1 MATLRGGDVRQ
12 FVYNG
17 REYGVAVDSEWTY
30 HPGRNGR
37 AENETSIL
45 PNGELST
52 SQRLRPVG
60 ISSGTLSVRPG
71 GGDAEALQTDAKS
84 GEAYPCTITLV
95 DGTVYAG
102 QLVLNGE
109 LAPTSNGQ
117 VEFSALGATFE
128 RI

>member
-1 MATLRGGDVRQ
+1 MSTLRGGDIRQ
-12 FVYNG
+12 FVYGG

-60 ISSGTLSVRPG
+60 ISSGTLSIKPG
-71 GGDAEALQTDAKS
+71 DGSAEALQTDSKA
-84 GEAYPCTITLV
+84 GNANPCTMTLV

-109 LAPTSNGQ
+109 LAPNSTGQ
-117 VEFSALGATFE
+117 VEFVALGATFE

>member
-1 MATLRGGDVRQ
+1 MSTLRGGDVRQ
-12 FVYNG
+12 FVYGG

-37 AENETSIL
+37 AENETGIL

-52 SQRLRPVG
+52 TQRLRPVG
-60 ISSGTLSVRPG
+60 ISSGTLSVKPG
-71 GGDAEALQTDAKS
+71 DGAPEQLQEDAKS
-84 GEAYPCTITLV
+84 GEAKPCTMTLV

-109 LAPTSNGQ
+109 LAPNSNGQ
-117 VEFSALGATFE
+117 VEISVLGSTFE

>member
-1 MATLRGGDVRQ
+1 MSTLRGGDIRQ

-60 ISSGTLSVRPG
+60 ISSGTLSIKPG
-71 GGDAEALQTDAKS
+71 DGR
-84 GEAYPCTITLV
+84 TLV

-109 LAPTSNGQ
+109 LAPNSNGQ
-117 VEFSALGATFE
+117 VEFVALGATFE